1 MAAMPDAERLDRVRA
16 LVLQHARLAVD
27 PSSVTHTSDLYDAGL
42 TSLTTVHL
50 MLALEDAF
58 EVEFPD
64 RLLARRTFGSVLA
77 IAEAIEE
84 IQG

>member
-1 MAAMPDAERLDRVRA
+1 MRVDRIREI
-16 LVLQHARLAVD
+16 VLQHARLSAE
-27 PSSVTHTSDLYDAGL
+27 PATVTPTSDLYEAGL

-64 RLLARRTFGSVLA
+64 RLLSRKTFESIQA
-77 IAEAIEE
+77 IAEAIDELA
-84 IQG
+84 G

>member
-1 MAAMPDAERLDRVRA
+1 MPAPDRLDRVRA
-16 LVLQHARLAVD
+16 IVLQHARLAAD
-27 PSSVTHTSDLYDAGL
+27 PSTVTSTSDLYEAGL

-64 RLLARRTFGSVLA
+64 RLLARKTFGSVLA

-84 IQG
+84 IEG